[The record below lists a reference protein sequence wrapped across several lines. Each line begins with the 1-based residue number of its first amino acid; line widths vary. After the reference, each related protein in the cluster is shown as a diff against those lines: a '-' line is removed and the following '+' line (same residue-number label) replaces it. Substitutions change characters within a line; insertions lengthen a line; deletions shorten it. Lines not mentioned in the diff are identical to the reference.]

1 MPKKKESEI
10 FDQNFTEARQ
20 KDLLNKEYPFA
31 PHSLGDVAISHR
43 ASNTLA
49 QKTIE
54 EKGALPNGNTIQ
66 PQFEHVDFKNP
77 EHSFSQTSFND
88 GVSQALEKAGIPPE
102 KIL

>member
-1 MPKKKESEI
+1 MSENKGGKI
-10 FDQNFTEARQ
+10 VDKQSTEARQ
-20 KDLLNKEYPFA
+20 EDLLNNKYPFA

-43 ASNTLA
+43 VSNTLA

-66 PQFEHVDFKNP
+66 PQFEHVDFENP
-77 EHSFSQTSFND
+77 EHSLSQTSFND